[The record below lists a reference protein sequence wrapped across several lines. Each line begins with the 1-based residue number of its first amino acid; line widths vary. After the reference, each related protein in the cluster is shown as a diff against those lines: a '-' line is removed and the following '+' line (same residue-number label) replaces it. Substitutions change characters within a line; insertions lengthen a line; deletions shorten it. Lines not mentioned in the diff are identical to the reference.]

1 MYCLK
6 DLDSTVYIFSW
17 QIHNV
22 FMELYASFLFLNDT
36 FTNHCAKI
44 NFQEQGVNNIS
55 SYNSYKLVCND
66 QFLKAMVAHIFFP
79 NNYNMLLKPD

>member
-44 NFQEQGVNNIS
+44 NFQEQGVIS
-55 SYNSYKLVCND
+55 
-66 QFLKAMVAHIFFP
+66 
-79 NNYNMLLKPD
+79 